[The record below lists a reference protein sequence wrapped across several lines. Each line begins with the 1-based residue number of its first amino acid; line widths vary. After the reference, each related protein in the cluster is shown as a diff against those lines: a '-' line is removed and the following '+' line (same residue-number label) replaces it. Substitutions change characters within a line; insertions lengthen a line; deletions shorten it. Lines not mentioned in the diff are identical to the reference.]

1 MATIYVLLLVA
12 VLVLV
17 AYILY
22 VTRPPSRKKDAESRP
37 KAQSTPK
44 PGSNVIQP
52 SMPDELRPLDYFK
65 SDGLGNSSAK
75 RE

>member
-1 MATIYVLLLVA
+1 MATIYLLLLGS

-22 VTRPPSRKKDAESRP
+22 VTRTPSRKKDAESKP
-37 KAQSTPK
+37 KARPTPR

-52 SMPDELRPLDYFK
+52 SMRGELRPLDYFK
-65 SDGLGNSSAK
+65 SDGRGSSSAE